1 MYMCIYIYIF
11 IYRHLFIH
19 TYIHT
24 CMHTYIHTV
33 NNLIL
38 VPDVVEL
45 LIPTSCEAQ
54 WVPMG
59 TVSDAPLFAFLD
71 GLSQ

>member
-1 MYMCIYIYIF
+1 
-11 IYRHLFIH
+11 
-19 TYIHT
+19 
-24 CMHTYIHTV
+24 MHTYIHTV

-59 TVSDAPLFAFLD
+59 TMSDAPLFAFLD